1 VQGCESRHNLK
12 YWSLGT
18 WLGLGCGAHSTVG
31 SRRWKNVAGTEE
43 YIGRIERGESA
54 ATEELLLDEA
64 ARLGEALFTGLRLA
78 RGVDL
83 VQVSAQF
90 GRDVWALFGRDLEPA
105 LQAGLLIR
113 DGASLRLTRRG
124 MLLANEVMAVFV

>member
-1 VQGCESRHNLK
+1 
-12 YWSLGT
+12 
-18 WLGLGCGAHSTVG
+18 
-31 SRRWKNVAGTEE
+31 
-43 YIGRIERGESA
+43 
-54 ATEELLLDEA
+54 LLLDEA